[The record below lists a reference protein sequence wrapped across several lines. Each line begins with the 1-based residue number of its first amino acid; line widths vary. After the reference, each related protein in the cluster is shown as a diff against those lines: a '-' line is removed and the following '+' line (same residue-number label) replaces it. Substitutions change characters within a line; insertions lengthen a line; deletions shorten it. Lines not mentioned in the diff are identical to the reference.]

1 MLNLRLKLNKNKLIW
16 TLVGILGL
24 PILIYLAYIYINT
37 PIKLEVDFLDVGQ
50 GDASLIKVPTG
61 QIILIDGG
69 PDNKILRRLGK
80 ILPFYHRQIDFIILS
95 HYHDD
100 HATGLVE
107 IIKRY
112 KVKNLIYAASEES
125 SAAFQEILKIAEDK
139 DIKIYVLDNQV
150 KVPFNNECF
159 LNLLNPI
166 ILGIKVDGNNSLVTK
181 LDCERRKYL
190 FTGDN
195 SLTVE
200 KALINSG
207 WDLKTDVLKA
217 AHHGSNS
224 ANSELFLG
232 ATNPKIMIISVGA
245 DNKFG
250 HPNPKVLE
258 RAAEIGLII
267 KRTDKEGNI
276 KLISQ

>member
-1 MLNLRLKLNKNKLIW
+1 VLFFI
-16 TLVGILGL
+16 VVI
-24 PILIYLAYIYINT
+24 IHIYKT
-37 PIKLEVDFLDVGQ
+37 PIKLEVNFLDVGQ

-69 PDNKILRRLGK
+69 PDNKILRRLGE
-80 ILPFYHRQIDFIILS
+80 ILPFYRRQIDFIIIS

-100 HATGLVE
+100 HTTGLAE

-112 KVKNLIYAASEES
+112 KVKKLIYAAREES
-125 SAAFQEILKIAEDK
+125 SATLQEILMIAKDK
-139 DIKIYVLDNQV
+139 DIRIYVLNDQV
-150 KVPFNNECF
+150 KIPFNNECF

-166 ILGIKVDGNNSLVTK
+166 ILGIKADSNNSLVTK
-181 LDCERRKYL
+181 LDCERQKYL

-207 WDLKTDVLKA
+207 WDLKADVLKA
-217 AHHGSNS
+217 AHHGSDS
-224 ANSELFLG
+224 ANGELFLE
-232 ATNPKIMIISVGA
+232 ATSPEIMVISVGA
-245 DNKFG
+245 DNKFN

-258 RAAEIGLII
+258 RAEKIGLNI